1 MNFAVNEKA
10 LFGELLS
17 YGKANKDTL
26 YTPSSLTRV
35 IRRIV
40 GTDDISVV
48 TTRHSDVYIN
58 QVVIGGQYD
67 PDEDQANFSSIIVF
81 VTYNPKQPEFT
92 LKDINWKQVCI
103 NLIECIG
110 HEMIH
115 QQQYRDREFDI
126 ADGLFVSNC
135 VDDDKRNEQEY
146 LGNPDEIEAYG
157 YSVASELFLK
167 YKLSTITK
175 DHVKKSQMFKV
186 YVSTFGINHPVVQE
200 LTEHI
205 VSYYLQLNGG
215 SFHATRI
222 RG

>member
-1 MNFAVNEKA
+1 VNEKA
-10 LFGELLS
+10 LYSELIS
-17 YGKANKDTL
+17 YGRANKDSL
-26 YTPSSLTRV
+26 FTPSSLSRV

-40 GTDDISVV
+40 GNEDILVT
-48 TTRHSDVYIN
+48 TTRHSDVYLN

-67 PDEDQANFSSIIVF
+67 PDEDQANFASITVF
-81 VTYNPKQPEFT
+81 VTYSPHQKEFL
-92 LKDINWKQVCI
+92 LKDINWKQVSI
-103 NLIECIG
+103 NLVECIG

-115 QQQYRDREFDI
+115 QQQYRNREYDI
-126 ADGLFVSNC
+126 ADGLFISNC
-135 VDDDKRNEQEY
+135 IDDEKRREQEY

-167 YKLSTITK
+167 HKLSSITK

-205 VSYYLQLNGG
+205 VKYYLQLNGG